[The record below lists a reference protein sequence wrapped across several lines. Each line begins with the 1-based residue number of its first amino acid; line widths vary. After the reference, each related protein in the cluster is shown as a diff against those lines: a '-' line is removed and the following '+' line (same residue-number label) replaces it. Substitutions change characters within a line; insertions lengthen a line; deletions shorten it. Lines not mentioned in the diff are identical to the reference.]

1 MDDQL
6 IIEIWETFKDYIP
19 EKTRDTAASQFVDF
33 LQGKD
38 VDEDTLKSLL
48 GYDSFLDSAVELV
61 LDTEE
66 EFEDEEDQE
75 EDGWDWEED
84 EE

>member
-19 EKTRDTAASQFVDF
+19 EKTREVAASQFVDF
-33 LQGKD
+33 LKSRD
-38 VDEDTLKSLL
+38 VDEDTIKSLL
-48 GYDSFLDSAVELV
+48 GYDSNLDSAIELV
-61 LDTEE
+61 LDDTGYDDED
-66 EFEDEEDQE
+66 EDEED
-75 EDGWDWEED
+75 DWDYDED